1 MEERMYGQ
9 VNMMYACITV
19 LRALALL
26 DGPQNIWKDY
36 TKFESHLEERM
47 KTEVYTKVNKLLR
60 PLQVVAFNKMI
71 SFSSRIKNYV
81 SLKVN
86 KEKVVGFIL
95 HYLKLINKFSD
106 LEIIEACGRLD
117 TNCFEIKQHGVNL
130 RAMYRIACI
139 ISHECMPN
147 TRHTFGP
154 DNSINLYAT
163 RNIGKYDL
171 YSI

>member
-1 MEERMYGQ
+1 ME
-9 VNMMYACITV
+9 
-19 LRALALL
+19 
-26 DGPQNIWKDY
+26 NIKCFFPD
-36 TKFESHLEERM
+36 
-47 KTEVYTKVNKLLR
+47 
-60 PLQVVAFNKMI
+60 
-71 SFSSRIKNYV
+71 KNYL

-163 RNIGKYDL
+163 RNIGKYDP
-171 YSI
+171 YSITINDE